1 LQADL
6 ESRSSALLDRL
17 IFLSDGV
24 FAIAMTLLAIELTVP
39 ALSSSDQSELVQALL
54 SLGPKYLSFLISFLV
69 VASFWTSHQ
78 RIFSYIIRSDS
89 RLVWQ
94 NVFVLLCI
102 AFQPF
107 PTSVLGTYRNT
118 TAVTFY
124 AGTLVVTGLSVLA
137 LWLYATTKRRL
148 VASNLSA
155 RQIQHLTLRL
165 AGAPLVF
172 LVSIAI
178 AQWSPDVAEYSWLT
192 IAVMIAVLRWVYSR
206 GS

>member
-1 LQADL
+1 LQAEL

-39 ALSSSDQSELVQALL
+39 SSDPSELVQALL
-54 SLGPKYLSFLISFLV
+54 ALGPKYLSFLISFLV
-69 VASFWTSHQ
+69 IASFWTSHQ
-78 RIFSYIIRSDS
+78 RIFSFIIRSDT
-89 RLVWQ
+89 RLVWL
-94 NVFVLLCI
+94 NVFLLLCI

-124 AGTLVVTGLSVLA
+124 AGTLVVTGLSVLV
-137 LWLYATTKRRL
+137 LWLYATRKRRL
-148 VASNLSA
+148 VSSNLSA

-172 LVSIAI
+172 LVSIGI
-178 AQWSPDVAEYSWLT
+178 AQWSPDLAEYSWLT
-192 IAVMIAVLRWVYSR
+192 IALIIAVLRWVYR
-206 GS
+206 HGG